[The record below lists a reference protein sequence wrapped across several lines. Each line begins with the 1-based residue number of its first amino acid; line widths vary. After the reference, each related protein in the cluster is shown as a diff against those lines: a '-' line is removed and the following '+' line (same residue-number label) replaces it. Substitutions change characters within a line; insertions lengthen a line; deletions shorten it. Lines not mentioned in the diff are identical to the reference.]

1 MYLMS
6 STRCGISAK
15 QLERE
20 LGVTYKTAWRMFH
33 KIRHELM
40 DQNDDQLTGE
50 VEVDEMYVGGSR
62 KYGKGRKPSNPKTP
76 VLGMV
81 ERGGR
86 VSAYVVPD
94 KSALALYPQIRK
106 SVASGTSVFT
116 DEHPA
121 YVALDKSG
129 FVHDSIRHNEGVYV
143 SGNVHTQ
150 TIENFWSLVKRGIS
164 GVYHAVSAKHLQG
177 YLNEYVWRYN
187 RRNDRR
193 AMFWQLLVRAAL
205 PR

>member
-33 KIRHELM
+33 LIRHELM
-40 DQNDDQLTGE
+40 VQDDDQFNGE
-50 VEVDEMYVGGSR
+50 VEVDEMYVGGKR
-62 KYGKGRKPSNPKTP
+62 KGGTGRRPNPKTP

-86 VSAYVVPD
+86 VSAKVVAD
-94 KSALALYPQIRK
+94 KSALTLYPVIRK
-106 SVASGTSVFT
+106 QIEIGSEVFT

-121 YVALDKSG
+121 YMALPHSG
-129 FVHDSIRHNEGVYV
+129 FVHNHIRHNEGVYV

-164 GVYHAVSAKHLQG
+164 GVYHAVSPQHLQG

-187 RRNDRR
+187 HRDDDA
-193 AMFWQLLVRAAL
+193 AMFLNLILRAAR
-205 PR
+205 P

>member
-1 MYLMS
+1 M
-6 STRCGISAK
+6 T
-15 QLERE
+15 Q
-20 LGVTYKTAWRMFH
+20 
-33 KIRHELM
+33 
-40 DQNDDQLTGE
+40 DDDQFNGQ
-50 VEVDEMYVGGSR
+50 VEIDEMYVGGRR
-62 KYGKGRKPSNPKTP
+62 KDGKGRRPNPKTP

-81 ERGGR
+81 EPGGR

-94 KSALALYPQIRK
+94 KSALALYPVIRK
-106 SVASGTSVFT
+106 QIEVGSEVFT

-121 YVALDKSG
+121 YIALDKSG
-129 FVHDSIRHNEGVYV
+129 FVHNSIRHNEGVYV

-187 RRNDRR
+187 HRDDDA
-193 AMFWQLLVRAAL
+193 AMFLNLILSAAR
-205 PR
+205 P